1 MTEAKEY
8 LENGNAKF
16 ELGQYEDSMNDLE
29 SARKLGLDEKELKPL
44 HSKLIDKF
52 DMKV

>member
-1 MTEAKEY
+1 
-8 LENGNAKF
+8 
-16 ELGQYEDSMNDLE
+16 MNLAE
-29 SARKLGLDEKELKPL
+29 GYITKLGLDEKELKPL